1 MLPMITSERLQ
12 KVVQTIVYKGFAS
25 TKKEVAELLGVQPSN
40 LSKALN
46 GDTKYLTSGLVEKIA
61 TNFDGIS
68 PSWLLT
74 GEGSMLVENSPSEVK
89 KTSSDVEKTTSE
101 EKLKQIPVLPIAA
114 QGGSLNDFTLSVRMY
129 DCEWM
134 ASPNPNADF
143 AIEVAGESMMPE
155 YPPGARVFI
164 KRINERAFIEWGEVF
179 VLDTENGIVLKQVH
193 PADDDNYIH
202 CVSINPNYAPFNIPK
217 ASIYGMYMV
226 LGVYAKKK

>member
-1 MLPMITSERLQ
+1 MAKNQELSAIIREIKFKKGLTQSEIARQIGVSPQYLSDVLNERFPFNTDLRS
-12 KVVQTIVYKGFAS
+12 KVYV
-25 TKKEVAELLGVQPSN
+25 LLNPEED
-40 LSKALN
+40 L
-46 GDTKYLTSGLVEKIA
+46 
-61 TNFDGIS
+61 
-68 PSWLLT
+68 
-74 GEGSMLVENSPSEVK
+74 SPSEI
-89 KTSSDVEKTTSE
+89 EKTPSE
-101 EKLKQIPVLPIAA
+101 EKWKQIPVLPIAA

-193 PADDDNYIH
+193 PADDDNCIH